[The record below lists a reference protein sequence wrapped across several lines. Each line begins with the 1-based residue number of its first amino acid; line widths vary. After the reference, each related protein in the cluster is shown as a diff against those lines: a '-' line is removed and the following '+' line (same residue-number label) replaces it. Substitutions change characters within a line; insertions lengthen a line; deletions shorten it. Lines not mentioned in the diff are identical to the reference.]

1 MARATAT
8 AAYRLG
14 ASSVTTQMVVSAVCA
29 MTMLADLRHAGWL
42 AGCRGEGYRVR
53 NLAALARDRV
63 GEDAVRNH
71 GVF

>member
-14 ASSVTTQMVVSAVCA
+14 ASSVTTQMVVSEVCA

-42 AGCRGEGYRVR
+42 AAAGEDYWVR